1 MGSKKLL
8 VIYILLLLYSCN
20 NQSQQIKAIDAD
32 TIIANTIPT
41 DEAQQAQPSVFER
54 VTALKKLT
62 PFSPA
67 QLKNILPKQLLQY
80 HQTNFE
86 ITNQNGYST
95 AKYIYHNPNQNKSF
109 QFTIIDCAGETGANI
124 YYLQYLTRLNI
135 QFETNEGYT
144 KQIDLLGQKAIA
156 TYQKKLNQH
165 ELTFFNN
172 DRLLIQ
178 MSATHLD
185 INEMK
190 QIIGALEL
198 SLPS

>member
-1 MGSKKLL
+1 MGSKKILI
-8 VIYILLLLYSCN
+8 IYILLLLYSCN
-20 NQSQQIKAIDAD
+20 NQSQQIKAIDLD
-32 TIIANTIPT
+32 TIANTIPT
-41 DEAQQAQPSVFER
+41 DEAQQVQPSVFDR
-54 VTALKKLT
+54 VAALKKLT

-67 QLKNILPKQLLQY
+67 QLKSILPKQLLQY

-95 AKYIYHNPNQNKSF
+95 AKFTFYNTNQNKAF
-109 QFTIIDCAGETGANI
+109 QLTVIDCAGETGANI

-135 QFETNEGYT
+135 QSETNEGYT

-190 QIIGALEL
+190 QIIGALEF